1 MNIAIVNDEKFDSEA
16 VELFLR
22 VYIKKFWAHC
32 ESRIHIEIFRSA
44 KEFITFF
51 SPKIYNLVILGIN
64 MQEIARFIRA
74 NDDFGVKILFWD
86 ACEED

>member
-1 MNIAIVNDEKFDSEA
+1 MNIAIVNDEKFASET

-74 NDDFGVKILFWD
+74 NDNFGVNILFWD
-86 ACEED
+86 ACEEE

>member
-1 MNIAIVNDEKFDSEA
+1 MNIAIVDDEKFDSEA

-22 VYIKKFWAHC
+22 VYIKKFWSDC

-51 SPKIYNLVILGIN
+51 SPKIYNLVILGVN

-74 NDDFGVKILFWD
+74 NDINDVKILFLD
-86 ACEED
+86 SCEED

>member
-1 MNIAIVNDEKFDSEA
+1 MNIAIVDNEKFDSEA

-22 VYIKKFWAHC
+22 VYIKKFWSDF

-51 SPKIYNLVILGIN
+51 SPKIYNLVILGVN

-74 NDDFGVKILFWD
+74 NDINDVKILFLD
-86 ACEED
+86 SCEED

>member
-44 KEFITFF
+44 KEFIKFF

-64 MQEIARFIRA
+64 MQEIAQFIRA
-74 NDDFGVKILFWD
+74 NDNFGVNILFWD
-86 ACEED
+86 ACEEE

>member
-1 MNIAIVNDEKFDSEA
+1 MNIAIVNDEKFALEM

-22 VYIKKFWAHC
+22 VYIKKFWSDF

-51 SPKIYNLVILGIN
+51 SPQIYNLVILGVN

-74 NDDFGVKILFWD
+74 NDNFGVNILFWE

>member
-1 MNIAIVNDEKFDSEA
+1 MNIAIVSDGKILSET
-16 VELFLR
+16 VEIFLR
-22 VYIKKFWAHC
+22 VYIKKFWSDC

-51 SPKIYNLVILGIN
+51 SPKIYNLVILGVN

-74 NDDFGVKILFWD
+74 NDDFGVKILFLD
-86 ACEED
+86 SCEED